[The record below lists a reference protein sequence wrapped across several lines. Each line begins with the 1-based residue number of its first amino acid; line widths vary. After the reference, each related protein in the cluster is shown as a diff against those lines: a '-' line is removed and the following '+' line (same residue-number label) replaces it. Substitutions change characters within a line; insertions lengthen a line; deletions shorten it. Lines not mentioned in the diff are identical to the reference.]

1 PAAMARAVEA
11 LFQGV
16 VVGEIVEEG
25 IPSRVG
31 GRFPDRLRSSPEDL
45 AALPVTTP
53 QGRILRL
60 DEVATLRSDLGPGI
74 IRRENVGRVAMLTAN
89 VAGSDLAGTVE
100 AARDAVAAAI
110 ELPPGY
116 SVTFSG
122 QFEEAIRSQ
131 RHLAIAAALI
141 LVLMYGLLFL
151 AFRSHRH
158 TLIILVNLPLALIG
172 GIFAVKLSDG
182 VLSVATLVGFVTL
195 FGIATRNGVLLVNRY
210 QQLMRDGVAMLEAIR
225 QGSR

>member
-1 PAAMARAVEA
+1 
-11 LFQGV
+11 
-16 VVGEIVEEG
+16 
-25 IPSRVG
+25 
-31 GRFPDRLRSSPEDL
+31 
-45 AALPVTTP
+45 
-53 QGRILRL
+53 
-60 DEVATLRSDLGPGI
+60 
-74 IRRENVGRVAMLTAN
+74 MLTAN

-131 RHLAIAAALI
+131 RHLAIVAALI

-158 TLIILVNLPLALIG
+158 TLIVLVNLPLALIG

-182 VLSVATLVGFVTL
+182 VLSVAT
-195 FGIATRNGVLLVNRY
+195 
-210 QQLMRDGVAMLEAIR
+210 
-225 QGSR
+225 